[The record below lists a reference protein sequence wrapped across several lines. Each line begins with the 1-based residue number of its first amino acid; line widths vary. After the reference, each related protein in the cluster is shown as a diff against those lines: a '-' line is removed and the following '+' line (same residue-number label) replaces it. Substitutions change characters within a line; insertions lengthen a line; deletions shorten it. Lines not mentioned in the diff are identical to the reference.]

1 MLQAMFSGV
10 SGLQVHQTRLDV
22 IGNNIANVNTIGF
35 KSGTV
40 TFEDQLS
47 QTLKDASA
55 PGTNVGGVN
64 PSQVGLG
71 VMIGAVETQQTQGNL
86 QTTGNN
92 TDLAIQGN
100 GFFMVSNGT
109 ATSYTRDGSFQLDG
123 SGVLVN
129 PANGAQ
135 LLGYGADVNGNINT
149 TQQITPTSV
158 LKVPLG
164 TLTSVKQTTAAV
176 LGGNLDASSSLQ
188 TTYTSLN
195 GNIAS
200 SPSTISTTAYDS
212 HGNAHQVQF
221 TFTQG
226 APTATD
232 NIWNVGVTVDGAAVA
247 GTHTMAF
254 SLASGQYD
262 AANST
267 GLPTSVSVTG
277 TNGAPSFNMNVNY
290 LNTLSD
296 VTTNPASAG
305 ATTDGQTGTPPTWA
319 TSMNVYDSLGVK
331 HNLTVTYNRAVIGSS
346 TGTGTPPLAA
356 PPSSATGQWNWT
368 VTENGVTLASS
379 TPGVVN
385 PPATAGETANNS
397 PLYFGP
403 TGNLLDPNK
412 QTAMVTPVTGSTTPF
427 PISLD
432 FSGISQL
439 SGTSNVAATQ
449 QDGFPVGTLQS
460 FNIDQTGLITGVFSN
475 GQSRSLGQV
484 ATATFANAGGLQKT
498 GQNNYQAS
506 ANSGVA
512 QVGVPGSSGSGTINT
527 GFLEMSNVDL
537 STEFTN
543 LIVTQRGFQ
552 ANTKIIT
559 TVDSMLNDVINMLP

>member
-35 KSGTV
+35 KSGSV

-55 PGTNVGGVN
+55 PGANVGGVD

-92 TDLAIQGN
+92 TDMAIQGN
-100 GFFMVSNGT
+100 GFFMVSNGSS
-109 ATSYTRDGSFQLDG
+109 TSYTRDGSFQLDG
-123 SGVLVN
+123 NGVLVN
-129 PANGAQ
+129 PANGDQ
-135 LLGYGADVNGNINT
+135 LLGYSADANGVVNT
-149 TQQITPTSV
+149 TQPITSSSV
-158 LKVPLG
+158 LKIPVG
-164 TLTSVKQTTAAV
+164 TLTSVKQTGAAV
-176 LGGNLDASSSLQ
+176 LAGNLDASSSLQ
-188 TTYTSLN
+188 TTFTTLN
-195 GNIAS
+195 GNIAN

-212 HGNAHQVQF
+212 QGNAHQVQF

-232 NIWNVGVTVDGAAVA
+232 NIWNVGVTVDGAAVS

-254 SLASGQYD
+254 SLATGQYD
-262 AANST
+262 PANSS
-267 GLPTSVSVTG
+267 GLPTNLAVNG
-277 TNGAPSFNMNVNY
+277 TNGAGNFTMNVNY
-290 LNTLSD
+290 QNTLSD
-296 VTTNPASAG
+296 VATSPASAG
-305 ATTDGQTGTPPTWA
+305 ATTDGQTGSLPTWS
-319 TSMNVYDSLGVK
+319 TSTDVYDSLGVK
-331 HNLTVTYNRAVIGSS
+331 HNLTVTYTRAVIGSS

-368 VTENGVTLASS
+368 VKENGVTLASS

-385 PPATAGETANNS
+385 PPATANETATNS

-403 TGNLLDPNK
+403 NGNLLDPNK
-412 QTAMVTPVTGSTTPF
+412 QTVMVTPVTGSTTPF

-439 SGTSNVAATQ
+439 AGTSNVAVTQ

-484 ATATFANAGGLQKT
+484 AMATFTNAGALTKT

-512 QVGVPGSSGSGTINT
+512 QIGLPGAGGSGTINT